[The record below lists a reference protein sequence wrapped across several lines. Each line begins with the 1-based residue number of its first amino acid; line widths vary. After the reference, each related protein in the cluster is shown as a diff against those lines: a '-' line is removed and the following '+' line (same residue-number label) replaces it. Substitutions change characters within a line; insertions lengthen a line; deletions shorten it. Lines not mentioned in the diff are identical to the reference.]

1 MTQNIETFNHEQFG
15 SLRAVTNGQEPM
27 FVAADACRSLD
38 IKNPTDAIARLDDD
52 EKARLN
58 LGLPGGDT
66 NVITFPGLLN
76 LVLGSRK
83 PEAKAYKRW
92 VTHEVLPAIHRTGGY
107 MATPADEPREVTL
120 SRALLI
126 MKESLERA
134 EEENASLKFEA
145 EAMAPKA
152 ALCDAMLLPS
162 EETWTISEAA
172 RYLRNIVP
180 GIKRQDVFDVL
191 RSTGMM
197 CKRGTAPTYQ
207 AARTGR
213 MVAVAGEYRDES
225 GEVRAGRQRGKLTA
239 KGIGWLT
246 AMLGGGGAKCLK
258 HPAVT

>member
-1 MTQNIETFNHEQFG
+1 MDENVQIFNHDQFG
-15 SLRAVTNGQEPM
+15 QLRAVSIEEKM
-27 FVAADACRSLD
+27 WIVAKDVALSLGYS
-38 IKNPTDAIARLDDD
+38 NPSKAINDHVDD
-52 EKARLN
+52 EDKLYN
-58 LGLPGGDT
+58 DSLSSLGQRGGWLINESGMYSMILHSKLPQAK
-66 NVITFPGLLN
+66 TF
-76 LVLGSRK
+76 
-83 PEAKAYKRW
+83 KRW
-92 VTHEVLPAIHRTGGY
+92 VTHEVLPSIRRTGGY

-134 EEENASLKFEA
+134 EEENASLKFET

-246 AMLGGGGAKCLK
+246 AMLGGRGLNA
-258 HPAVT
+258 

>member
-1 MTQNIETFNHEQFG
+1 
-15 SLRAVTNGQEPM
+15 
-27 FVAADACRSLD
+27 
-38 IKNPTDAIARLDDD
+38 
-52 EKARLN
+52 
-58 LGLPGGDT
+58 
-66 NVITFPGLLN
+66 
-76 LVLGSRK
+76 
-83 PEAKAYKRW
+83 
-92 VTHEVLPAIHRTGGY
+92 

-213 MVAVAGEYRDES
+213 MVAVAGEYRDDD

-246 AMLGGGGAKCLK
+246 AILGGGR
-258 HPAVT
+258 